1 MYESEN
7 ADVFDQIMHEINGDD
22 GTSTALIVERTVHI
36 QSEASLCVSVAHYES
51 GDICIQQDGAAVYL
65 DQEQAEA
72 LFLVLDAMLNS

>member
-7 ADVFDQIMHEINGDD
+7 ADVFDQIMHEINGEA
-22 GTSTALIVERTVHI
+22 STALIVERTVHI
-36 QSEASLCVSVAHYES
+36 LSETSLCVSVTHYES
-51 GDICIQQDGAAVYL
+51 GNICIKQDGEAVYL